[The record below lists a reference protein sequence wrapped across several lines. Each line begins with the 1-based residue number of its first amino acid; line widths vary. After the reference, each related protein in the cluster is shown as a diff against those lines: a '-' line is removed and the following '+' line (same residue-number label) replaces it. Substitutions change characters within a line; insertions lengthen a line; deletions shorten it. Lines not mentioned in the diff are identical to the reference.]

1 MESFIDTQVLIAI
14 ITVIGS
20 VTGSV
25 IASSGFWAFWQKKS
39 DKNDASKEMLV
50 GLGHDRIV
58 FLGLRYID
66 QGYITHDE
74 YENLSKYL
82 YTPYKKL
89 GGNGSAERVMRQ
101 VDQLPI
107 HTSIDDCCK

>member
-1 MESFIDTQVLIAI
+1 MEPVVDTQVIISI
-14 ITVIGS
+14 ITVI
-20 VTGSV
+20 GSV
-25 IASSGFWAFWQKKS
+25 IASSGFWAFWQKKTEN
-39 DKNDASKEMLV
+39 NDASKEMLV

-58 FLGLRYID
+58 SLGLKYIE

-82 YTPYKKL
+82 SSPYKQL

-107 HTSIDDCCK
+107 HASLDDYTK